1 MHKARL
7 TGRRLKILQLIA
19 KGYKNEQIAIEMKLT
34 LCNTKFQK
42 SRLYNFLCV
51 RTQKDAV
58 FVGLQMNLISF
69 KELSKANKEM
79 IRKLKEVNK
88 WVNIPSF

>member
-1 MHKARL
+1 MNRARM
-7 TGRRLKILQLIA
+7 TGRRLEILRLIA
-19 KGYKNEQIAIEMKLT
+19 KGYKNEQIAVILKLS

-51 RTQKDAV
+51 RNQKDAV
-58 FVGLQMNLISF
+58 FMGLQIGLISF

-79 IRKLKEVNK
+79 IKKLKEVYT
-88 WVNIPSF
+88 WLNITSY